1 MTKYN
6 AIENEVRE
14 SYKEKGKN
22 IRFYIHHGYMA
33 SWAADEYKKESDGGI
48 KEYSTDYR
56 WKQYQSGKI
65 SREKAVEY
73 AVIRALKK
81 LEKELLT
88 DLKRLEAIENAKI
101 PSFISIRTEWVRN
114 STWGRNPHTE
124 IYVQSEGYF
133 EGRASGCGYDKES
146 AAFASAA
153 KGSFSL
159 EKILCELKE
168 SALEEG
174 KSDKSETSC
183 TGINNR
189 EVCGYGAGY
198 EPIPCFEGGVGMNS
212 IISIFRKY
220 GYNVVESHGK
230 MYDSYELEL
239 KKEEE

>member
-33 SWAADEYKKESDGGI
+33 SWADEYKKESDGGI

-73 AVIRALKK
+73 AVVRALKK
-81 LEKELLT
+81 LEKELWA
-88 DLKRLEAIENAKI
+88 DLERLEAIENAKI
-101 PSFISIRTEWVRN
+101 PSFIAIKTEWVKSR
-114 STWGRNPHTE
+114 TWGNNPHTVV
-124 IYVQSEGYF
+124 YVQGVGYHEGS
-133 EGRASGCGYDKES
+133 ASGCGYDKES

-153 KGSFSL
+153 KGSFAL
-159 EKILCELKE
+159 KKILCELKE
-168 SALEEG
+168 AALQEG
-174 KSDKSETSC
+174 KSDKSETACS
-183 TGINNR
+183 GIDNR

-198 EPIPCFEGGVGMNS
+198 NPIPAFEGGG
-212 IISIFRKY
+212 
-220 GYNVVESHGK
+220 
-230 MYDSYELEL
+230 LE
-239 KKEEE
+239 

>member
-33 SWAADEYKKESDGGI
+33 SWIDDYKKESDEGI
-48 KEYSTDYR
+48 KKYSTDYR
-56 WKQYQSGKI
+56 WNQYQSGKI

-73 AVIRALKK
+73 AVVRTLKK
-81 LEKELLT
+81 LEKELWA
-88 DLKRLEAIENAKI
+88 DLERLEAIENAKI
-101 PSFISIRTEWVRN
+101 PSFISIKTEWVR
-114 STWGRNPHTE
+114 SRTWGNNPHIE
-124 IYVQSEGYF
+124 IYVQGEGSF

-153 KGSFSL
+153 KSSFAL
-159 EKILCELKE
+159 KKILCELKE
-168 SALEEG
+168 AALKEG

-198 EPIPCFEGGVGMNS
+198 VPIPTFEGGVGMNS
-212 IISIFRKY
+212 IISIFKRY
-220 GYNVVESHGK
+220 GYKVVESHGK
-230 MYDSYELEL
+230 RYDSYELEL

>member
-33 SWAADEYKKESDGGI
+33 SWADEYKKESDEGI
-48 KEYSTDYR
+48 KKNSTDYR

-73 AVIRALKK
+73 AVVKALKK
-81 LEKELLT
+81 LEKELWT
-88 DLKRLEAIENAKI
+88 DLERLETIENARI
-101 PSFISIRTEWVRN
+101 PRYVSIKTEWVN
-114 STWGRNPHTE
+114 SRTWGANPHTTV
-124 IYVQSEGYF
+124 YVQGEGAF

-153 KGSFSL
+153 KGSFAL
-159 EKILCELKE
+159 KKILCDLKE
-168 SALEEG
+168 VALKEG
-174 KSDKSETSC
+174 RSDKSKTAC
-183 TGINNR
+183 TGIDNR

-198 EPIPCFEGGVGMNS
+198 EPIPYFEGGVGMNS
-212 IISIFRKY
+212 IIAIFRKY

-230 MYDSYELEL
+230 RYDSYELEL
-239 KKEEE
+239 AE

>member
-33 SWAADEYKKESDGGI
+33 SWADEYKKESDEGI
-48 KEYSTDYR
+48 RKYSTDYR
-56 WKQYQSGKI
+56 WEQYQRGKI

-73 AVIRALKK
+73 AVVRTLKK
-81 LEKELLT
+81 LEKELWA
-88 DLKRLEAIENAKI
+88 DLERLEAIENAKI
-101 PSFISIRTEWVRN
+101 PSFISIKTEWVR
-114 STWGRNPHTE
+114 SRTWGNNPHIE
-124 IYVQSEGYF
+124 IYVQGEGSF

-153 KGSFSL
+153 KSSFAL
-159 EKILCELKE
+159 KKILCELKE
-168 SALEEG
+168 AALKEG
-174 KSDKSETSC
+174 KSDKSKTAC
-183 TGINNR
+183 TGIDNR
-189 EVCGYGAGY
+189 EVCGYGAGH
-198 EPIPCFEGGVGMNS
+198 EPIPVFEGGVGMNS
-212 IISIFRKY
+212 IISIFRRY

-230 MYDSYELEL
+230 RYDSYELEL

>member
-33 SWAADEYKKESDGGI
+33 SWADGYKKESDEGI
-48 KEYSTDYR
+48 RNYSTDYR

-73 AVIRALKK
+73 AVVRTLKK
-81 LEKELLT
+81 LEKELWT
-88 DLKRLEAIENAKI
+88 DLERLEAIENAKI
-101 PSFISIRTEWVRN
+101 PSFISIKTEWVR
-114 STWGRNPHTE
+114 SRTWGSNPHTE
-124 IYVQSEGYF
+124 VYVQGVGYYD
-133 EGRASGCGYDKES
+133 GSASGCGYDKES

-153 KGSFSL
+153 KGSFAL
-159 EKILCELKE
+159 KKILCELKE
-168 SALEEG
+168 AALKEG
-174 KSDKSETSC
+174 KSDKSKTAC
-183 TGINNR
+183 TGIDNR

-198 EPIPCFEGGVGMNS
+198 EPIPVFEGGVGMNS
-212 IISIFRKY
+212 IISIFRRY
-220 GYNVVESHGK
+220 GYNVAESHGK
-230 MYDSYELEL
+230 RYDSYELEL

>member
-33 SWAADEYKKESDGGI
+33 SWADEYKKESDEGI
-48 KEYSTDYR
+48 RKYSTDYR
-56 WKQYQSGKI
+56 WKQYQGGKI

-73 AVIRALKK
+73 AVVRALKK
-81 LEKELLT
+81 LEKELWT
-88 DLKRLEAIENAKI
+88 DLERLEAIENAKI
-101 PSFISIRTEWVRN
+101 PSFISIRTEWVKSR
-114 STWGRNPHTE
+114 TWGNNHHTE
-124 IYVQSEGYF
+124 IHVQNEGYF

-153 KGSFSL
+153 KGSFAL
-159 EKILCELKE
+159 KKILCELKE
-168 SALEEG
+168 SALKEG
-174 KSDKSETSC
+174 KSDKSKTTC
-183 TGINNR
+183 TGIDNQ

-198 EPIPCFEGGVGMNS
+198 NPIPAFEGGVGMNS

-230 MYDSYELEL
+230 RYDSYELEL

>member
-14 SYKEKGKN
+14 SYKEKGEN

-33 SWAADEYKKESDGGI
+33 SWADEYKKESNEGI
-48 KEYSTDYR
+48 REYSTDYR

-81 LEKELLT
+81 LEKELWT
-88 DLKRLEAIENAKI
+88 DLERLEAIENAKI
-101 PSFISIRTEWVRN
+101 PSFISIKTEWFGNR
-114 STWGRNPHTE
+114 TWGNNPHTE
-124 IYVQSEGYF
+124 IYVEEESYF
-133 EGRASGCGYDKES
+133 EGKASGCGYDKES

-153 KGSFSL
+153 KGSFAL
-159 EKILCELKE
+159 KKILCDLKE
-168 SALEEG
+168 AALKEG
-174 KSDKSETSC
+174 KSDKSKTTC
-183 TGINNR
+183 TGIDNR

-198 EPIPCFEGGVGMNS
+198 EPIPYFEGGVGMNS

-230 MYDSYELEL
+230 RYDFYELEL

>member
-14 SYKEKGKN
+14 FYKEKGKN

-33 SWAADEYKKESDGGI
+33 SWADEYKKESDEGI
-48 KEYSTDYR
+48 KKYSTDYR
-56 WKQYQSGKI
+56 WSQYKDGKI

-73 AVIRALKK
+73 AIVRALKK

-88 DLKRLEAIENAKI
+88 DIERLEAIENAKI
-101 PSFISIRTEWVRN
+101 PSFISIRTEWVR
-114 STWGRNPHTE
+114 SRTWGNNPRTE
-124 IYVQSEGYF
+124 IYVQGEGTF

-153 KGSFSL
+153 KESFAL
-159 EKILCELKE
+159 KKILCELKE
-168 SALEEG
+168 AALKEG
-174 KSDKSETSC
+174 KSDKSKSAC
-183 TGINNR
+183 TWIDNR

-198 EPIPCFEGGVGMNS
+198 EPIPVFEGGVGMNS
-212 IISIFRKY
+212 IISIFRRY

-230 MYDSYELEL
+230 RYDSYELEL
-239 KKEEE
+239 NREKE

>member
-22 IRFYIHHGYMA
+22 IRFYIHHGYME
-33 SWAADEYKKESDGGI
+33 SWADEYKKESDEGI
-48 KEYSTDYR
+48 RKYSTDYR

-73 AVIRALKK
+73 AVVRTLKK
-81 LEKELLT
+81 LEKELWT
-88 DLKRLEAIENAKI
+88 DLERLEAIENAKI
-101 PSFISIRTEWVRN
+101 PSFISIKTEWIR
-114 STWGRNPHTE
+114 SRTWGSNPHTE
-124 IYVQSEGYF
+124 IYVQGVGYYN
-133 EGRASGCGYDKES
+133 GSASGCGYDKES

-153 KGSFSL
+153 KSSFAL
-159 EKILCELKE
+159 KKILCELKE
-168 SALEEG
+168 AALKEG
-174 KSDKSETSC
+174 KSDKSKSAC
-183 TGINNR
+183 TGIDNR

-198 EPIPCFEGGVGMNS
+198 EPIPVFEGGVGMNN
-212 IISIFRKY
+212 IISIFRRY

-230 MYDSYELEL
+230 RYDSYELEL

>member
-33 SWAADEYKKESDGGI
+33 SWADEYKKESDEGI
-48 KEYSTDYR
+48 RKYSTDYR
-56 WKQYQSGKI
+56 WNQYQRGKI
-65 SREKAVEY
+65 SREKAVEL
-73 AVIRALKK
+73 AVVRELKK

-88 DLKRLEAIENAKI
+88 DLERLEAIESAKI
-101 PSFISIRTEWVRN
+101 PSFISIKKEWVKSR
-114 STWGRNPHTE
+114 TWGNNPHSE
-124 IYVQSEGYF
+124 IHVQNEVYF

-153 KGSFSL
+153 KGSFAL
-159 EKILCELKE
+159 KKILCDLKE
-168 SALEEG
+168 AALKEG
-174 KSDKSETSC
+174 KSDKSKTAC
-183 TGINNR
+183 TGIDNR

-198 EPIPCFEGGVGMNS
+198 EPIPGFEGGVGMNS
-212 IISIFRKY
+212 IISIFKRY
-220 GYNVVESHGK
+220 GYDVVESHGK
-230 MYDSYELEL
+230 RYDSYELEL

>member
-33 SWAADEYKKESDGGI
+33 SWADEYKKESDEGI
-48 KEYSTDYR
+48 KRYSTDYR
-56 WKQYQSGKI
+56 WSQYKDGKI
-65 SREKAVEY
+65 SREKAIEY
-73 AVIRALKK
+73 AVVRTLKK

-101 PSFISIRTEWVRN
+101 PSFISIKTEWGRDR
-114 STWGRNPHTE
+114 TWGDNPHTE
-124 IYVQSEGYF
+124 IYVQGVGYHEGS
-133 EGRASGCGYDKES
+133 ASGYGYDKES

-153 KGSFSL
+153 KSSFAL
-159 EKILCELKE
+159 KKILCNLKE
-168 SALEEG
+168 AALKEG
-174 KSDKSETSC
+174 KSDKSKTAC
-183 TGINNR
+183 TGIDNR

-198 EPIPCFEGGVGMNS
+198 DPIPDFEGGVGMNS
-212 IISIFRKY
+212 IISIFRRY

-230 MYDSYELEL
+230 RYDSYELEL
-239 KKEEE
+239 KKKEE